1 MASRPRKKRVTPR
14 ARASYETAM
23 MLPLAAEGMISRPRL
38 KTTRAAAGSA
48 GRETTPEALAEPS
61 PWKGLYCTTANGTP
75 SSDESSPRS
84 QAQSAWRGGGSGE
97 PLRQVTVA
105 CVVAL
110 RVCGGAQK
118 QSMSMSAT
126 TRESDGPLIVFRT
139 TVAPRRREELPW
151 EGGRKQGTLACFALQ
166 VLDLTETARSEVP
179 FRCQDM
185 QVSASSRIYVPLLR
199 GL

>member
-84 QAQSAWRGGGSGE
+84 QAQSGGGVNGE
-97 PLRQVTVA
+97 LLRQVTQMRVLWR
-105 CVVAL
+105 CVCVWW
-110 RVCGGAQK
+110 
-118 QSMSMSAT
+118 
-126 TRESDGPLIVFRT
+126 RT
-139 TVAPRRREELPW
+139 EAVHVD
-151 EGGRKQGTLACFALQ
+151 EGHDAG
-166 VLDLTETARSEVP
+166 E
-179 FRCQDM
+179 
-185 QVSASSRIYVPLLR
+185 
-199 GL
+199 